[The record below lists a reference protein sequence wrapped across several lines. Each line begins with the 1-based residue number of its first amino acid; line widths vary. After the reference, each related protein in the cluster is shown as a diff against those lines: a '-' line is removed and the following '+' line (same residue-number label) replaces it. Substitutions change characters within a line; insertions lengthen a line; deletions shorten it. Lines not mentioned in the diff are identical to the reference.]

1 MRRKPEWLKTRLPRG
16 NSYVNIKKILNEEK
30 LHSVCVEAKC
40 PNISKC
46 WDSGTATF
54 MILGDIC
61 TRSCRFCAIKTGN
74 PKGYVDENEP
84 ERLKNAVK
92 KMKLDYVVITSVD
105 RDDLLDQGA
114 GIFIETVKLLREYR
128 DDILIEVLTPDFGGD
143 IGLLESVLESGINV
157 FAHNIEVVRSLSKKF
172 RDVRADYDLSL
183 EVLEMA
189 SKNKTNIITKSGIM
203 VGIGETEKEVLEA
216 MLDVRR
222 IGVKIFT
229 IGQYL
234 QPHKDNIN
242 VQKYINPNTFE
253 MFRIEGERIGLKV
266 KSGPLVRSSFEAK
279 QLYLE
284 ARNQF

>member
-1 MRRKPEWLKTRLPRG
+1 MRRKPEWLKTRLPRE

-61 TRSCRFCAIKTGN
+61 TRSCRFCAINTGN
-74 PKGYVDENEP
+74 PKGYVDKNEP

-105 RDDLLDQGA
+105 RDDLLDKGA
-114 GIFIETVKLLREYR
+114 GIFIETAKLLREYR

-143 IGLLESVLESGINV
+143 PGLLEGVLESGINV

-183 EVLEMA
+183 EVLKMA
-189 SKNKTNIITKSGIM
+189 SKTKKNIIIKSGIM
-203 VGIGETEKEVLEA
+203 VGIGETEEEVLEA
-216 MLDVRR
+216 MLDVKKN
-222 IGVKIFT
+222 GVKIFT

-234 QPHKDNIN
+234 QPHKNNIN

-253 MFRIEGERIGLKV
+253 MFRIEGEKMGLKV

-284 ARNQF
+284 VRNQF

>member
-1 MRRKPEWLKTRLPRG
+1 MRRKPEWLKTRLPRE

-61 TRSCRFCAIKTGN
+61 TRSCRFCAINTGN
-74 PKGYVDENEP
+74 PMGYVDKNEP

-105 RDDLLDQGA
+105 RDDLLDKGA

-143 IGLLESVLESGINV
+143 PGLLEGVLESGINV

-183 EVLEMA
+183 EVLKMA
-189 SKNKTNIITKSGIM
+189 SKTKKNIIIKSGIM
-203 VGIGETEKEVLEA
+203 VGIGETEEEVLEA
-216 MLDVRR
+216 MLDVKKN
-222 IGVKIFT
+222 GVKIFT

-234 QPHKDNIN
+234 QPHKNNIN

-253 MFRIEGERIGLKV
+253 MFRIEGEKMGLKV

-284 ARNQF
+284 VRNQF

>member
-1 MRRKPEWLKTRLPRG
+1 MRRKPEWLKTRLPRE

-74 PKGYVDENEP
+74 PKGYVDKNEP

-143 IGLLESVLESGINV
+143 PGLLEGVLESGINV

-183 EVLEMA
+183 EVLGMA

-216 MLDVRR
+216 MLDVRK

-234 QPHKDNIN
+234 QPHKNNIN

-253 MFRIEGERIGLKV
+253 MFRIEGEKMGLKV

-284 ARNQF
+284 VKNKF

>member
-1 MRRKPEWLKTRLPRG
+1 MRRKPEWLRTRLPREK
-16 NSYVNIKKILNEEK
+16 SYLNIKKILNEEK

-74 PKGYVDENEP
+74 PMGYVDKNEP
-84 ERLKNAVK
+84 ERLMNAVK
-92 KMKLDYVVITSVD
+92 KMKLNYVVITSVD
-105 RDDLLDQGA
+105 RDDLPDKGA
-114 GIFIETVKLLREYR
+114 GIFIETVKLLGEYR

-143 IGLLESVLESGINV
+143 PGLLEGVLESGINV
-157 FAHNIEVVRSLSKKF
+157 FAHNIEVVRSLSKKV

-183 EVLEMA
+183 EVLKMA
-189 SKNKTNIITKSGIM
+189 SKNKKDIITKSGIM

-216 MLDVRR
+216 MLDVRKQ
-222 IGVKIFT
+222 GVKIFT

-234 QPHKDNIN
+234 QPHRNNIS

-253 MFRIEGERIGLKV
+253 MFRIEGEKIGLKV
-266 KSGPLVRSSFEAK
+266 KSCPLVRSSFEAK

-284 ARNQF
+284 VKNQF

>member
-1 MRRKPEWLKTRLPRG
+1 MRRKPEWLKTRLPRE

-61 TRSCRFCAIKTGN
+61 TRSCRFCAINTGN
-74 PKGYVDENEP
+74 PMGYVDKNEP

-105 RDDLLDQGA
+105 RDDLLDKGA
-114 GIFIETVKLLREYR
+114 GIFIETAKLLREYR

-143 IGLLESVLESGINV
+143 PGLLEGVLESGINV

-183 EVLEMA
+183 EVLKMA
-189 SKNKTNIITKSGIM
+189 SKTKKNIIIKSGIM

-216 MLDVRR
+216 MLDVKKN
-222 IGVKIFT
+222 GVKIFT

-234 QPHKDNIN
+234 QPHKNNIN

-253 MFRIEGERIGLKV
+253 MFRIEGEKMGLKV

-284 ARNQF
+284 VRNQF